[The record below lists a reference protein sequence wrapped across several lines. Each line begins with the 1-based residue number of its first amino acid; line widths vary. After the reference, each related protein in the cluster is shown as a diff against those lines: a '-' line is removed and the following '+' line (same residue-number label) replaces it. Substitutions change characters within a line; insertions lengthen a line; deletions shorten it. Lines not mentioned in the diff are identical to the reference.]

1 MAHSPK
7 RIHLLN
13 VRGSGVSTQDSSI
26 ECLETCVTRLNS
38 ISDVR
43 NIARTYF
50 EREFSWFDP
59 RAPLIVTGMFSEVRV
74 FYVCTKTS
82 GSHQLSFVDCRFHF
96 DSRQMW
102 IGSLQV
108 AACYRLRG
116 VGRQLVRAAEA
127 TANALGM
134 EEVRI
139 LPRPSSIDFWL
150 KLEYASDSRSAR
162 VLWKNPAN
170 VAESQTSRSSSWL
183 YMSSSSGET
192 V

>member
-1 MAHSPK
+1 MARSPR
-7 RIHLLN
+7 RIHLSN
-13 VRGSGVSTQDSSI
+13 VWGSEVNKQDGSI
-26 ECLETCVTRLNS
+26 RCLDSRATRTNS
-38 ISDVR
+38 VSDVR
-43 NIARTYF
+43 VIARWMF
-50 EREFSWFDP
+50 ECEFSWFDDCD
-59 RAPLIVTGMFSEVRV
+59 PLIAESVSSEVRV
-74 FYVCTKTS
+74 FYVSTKASNSDHST
-82 GSHQLSFVDCRFHF
+82 FVDCRFHF

-108 AACYRLRG
+108 AACHRLRG

-170 VAESQTSRSSSWL
+170 VAESQTSRRTSFL
-183 YMSSSSGET
+183 DP
-192 V
+192 